1 MQKGL
6 AILRGKGYYIDNFHS
21 RGFAPRENLKFK
33 RVEIMNKSKFLKK
46 SLAMLLALML
56 VFAMIPLSASAA
68 EGESVYFKDLYVDGQ
83 RAAVN
88 GDQLSSDVVETT
100 KVDLTVG
107 TLYGAELYVDVKNT
121 ENDRVLP
128 IRSLDLTDETVATK
142 TGDNKYQVG
151 ILVKVKDNPES
162 DDARLVEKYT
172 LTITVE
178 EIKEGDDVLLRG
190 LAAGE
195 TTWAN
200 MASYEV
206 IHPEDNGGDTGLV
219 NITLKF
225 GYDEPTLDL
234 GLTEDFDAI
243 DPTSE
248 VYVVDQETIRVESQ
262 LGSSS
267 NYKLAYTWQAAFE
280 SFTIPGQ
287 TGETEFV
294 WDGQAGNK
302 ININVPYAYN
312 FSEVIPTFEF
322 ANDVDHVKGMTAPSN
337 DWIYSDY
344 TVLEKVSGW
353 SNTAAAG
360 VNWKNQATLELSV
373 PRGND
378 WAYITLTITGVA
390 KNPEGDLKT
399 IQISDKFGNESN
411 TTDAKVGTFEVE
423 MPKDTQIT
431 NNTFTVTMVA
441 SRDAKVVYIDGKTTN
456 EVAVD
461 EDLSST
467 TSQYEFDITT
477 GEDEDAVS
485 FTIQVTP
492 EAGGAT
498 KNYNVNM
505 TTPEIA
511 KAQLKSLIVSN
522 GTESYE
528 AEINQTTGVVRLTI
542 PYAWS
547 NSLNTGDVKI
557 YMKASTGATIT
568 HDATNSTFPHE
579 GYVNFNASSGDPN
592 HWLPKIDGDPD
603 KNETPSVI
611 KVADSDPATKD
622 ENTYKIYVE
631 TAPAK
636 TERKISDVT
645 FVGTDKPYEIT
656 PSNTYETKIG
666 EATLNGEKVRTIEV
680 TVPYSYDKEPAYIS
694 DWTISDG
701 AVAYYVDDVNFSE
714 NGQVSIIGTNSEN
727 NTPTNFGDLTSYIDS
742 VENGVITGAYRRIY
756 VLSEEYAVPE
766 MVDRDGNKVPDGY
779 LVDENDYLGKKF
791 TDKQN
796 VSIYYLVA
804 KRAPAETGHEMLS
817 IESTVDKNV
826 TATLEGTT
834 ITINVPAS
842 YAEKETKF
850 SLNFE
855 LSKLA
860 ELYGLKDKLNLI
872 TSDNGSAQTTGR
884 TMFWVDGD
892 DDNKLKYDKGGSA
905 VDTVNGKLYVY
916 SESGN
921 QSQAYDVKVN
931 VNKPETGAS
940 ITALSVNGTAGTI
953 TQDKIN
959 VRLPLGSKLYPVTLD
974 IEASKMAKV
983 EIGGKA
989 YNPENKYDVNDE
1001 VEITVTSEN
1010 GEVVNNYY
1018 LNVTVSDSF
1027 NDVSS
1032 SEWYYDEVMT
1042 AANAGWING
1051 TKPGYFEPNGT
1062 MTRADF
1068 MVIIA
1073 RILDC
1078 DTEATVESL
1087 FPDCNETDYFNAA
1100 VTFCK
1105 QRGIIDG
1112 DDKGYFNPYD
1122 AITREE
1128 MAKILCNALELDE
1141 LETSANP
1148 FDDDAEIAQW
1158 AKGYVN
1164 AVQAEGIMEGSNG
1177 SFNPRDNATRAEG
1190 AAVLVRAF
1198 A

>member
-1 MQKGL
+1 
-6 AILRGKGYYIDNFHS
+6 
-21 RGFAPRENLKFK
+21 
-33 RVEIMNKSKFLKK
+33 MNKSKFLKK

-56 VFAMIPLSASAA
+56 VLAMIPLSASAA

-107 TLYGAELYVDVKNT
+107 TLNGAELYVDVKNT
-121 ENDRVLP
+121 ENDKP
-128 IRSLDLTDETVATK
+128 FPCYDLDLTDETVATK

-195 TTWAN
+195 ITWAN

-243 DPTSE
+243 DPTSK

-294 WDGQAGNK
+294 WDGADDNE
-302 ININVPYAYN
+302 ININVRYAYN

-399 IQISDKFGNESN
+399 IQITDAAGNKSN
-411 TTDAKVGTFEVE
+411 TTEAQVGAFEVE
-423 MPKDTQIT
+423 MPKDTKIT
-431 NNTFTVTMVA
+431 DNTFTVTMVA
-441 SRDAKVVYIDGKTTN
+441 SKDAKVVYTDSKTTK
-456 EVAVD
+456 ELTKTKD
-461 EDLSST
+461 IDST
-467 TSQYEFDITT
+467 TSQYTT
-477 GEDEDAVS
+477 EIVTGTDTEAVS

-505 TTPEIA
+505 TTPAIA
-511 KAQLKSLIVSN
+511 KARLMSLIVSN

-528 AEINQTTGVVRLTI
+528 AQINDATGEVRLTI

-547 NSLNTGDVKI
+547 NKLNTGDVKV

-568 HDATNSTFPHE
+568 HSDGTKWNFETPRDFNDIYGSPNS
-579 GYVNFNASSGDPN
+579 
-592 HWLPKIDGDPD
+592 WLPEIDGDPD

-611 KVADSDPATKD
+611 TVADNDPTTAD
-622 ENTYKIYVE
+622 ENTYKIYLE
-631 TAPAK
+631 TAPEK
-636 TERKISDVT
+636 TERVISDIT

-656 PSNTYETKIG
+656 DSNTYETNIG
-666 EATLNGEKVRTIEV
+666 TAKLADGTEVRTIEV
-680 TVPYSYDKEPAYIS
+680 TLPYSFDDRDIYIS
-694 DWTISDG
+694 DWTISNG
-701 AVAYYVDDVNFSE
+701 AVAYF
-714 NGQVSIIGTNSEN
+714 VSPKSFADNKVISIMGDNSEN
-727 NTPTNFGDLTSYIDS
+727 NTPQPFHNVQNYIGAVDSNGVLTSD
-742 VENGVITGAYRRIY
+742 TGKYLMFY

-766 MVDRDGNKVPDGY
+766 KNTDNELTDDISYTGD
-779 LVDENDYLGKKF
+779 KF
-791 TDKQN
+791 VDKQN

-804 KRAPAETGHEMLS
+804 KKAPAETGHEMLS

-842 YAEKETKF
+842 YQVNNTEF

-860 ELYGLKDKLNLI
+860 ELYGVNDFTEEDYII
-872 TSDNGSAQTTGR
+872 TSDNGSAQTSDRSLFRFASDDKTFAYKGADGQFH
-884 TMFWVDGD
+884 TMGEKV
-892 DDNKLKYDKGGSA
+892 
-905 VDTVNGKLYVY
+905 YVF

-974 IEASKMAKV
+974 IEASKMDDVKV
-983 EIGGKA
+983 DDEA

-1001 VEITVTSEN
+1001 VKITVTSEN

-1051 TKPGYFEPNGT
+1051 DKPGYYNPEGT
-1062 MTRADF
+1062 MTRGAF
-1068 MVIIA
+1068 ITIIA

-1087 FPDCNETDYFNAA
+1087 YPDCNETDWFNAA
-1100 VTFCK
+1100 VTFCSK
-1105 QRGIIDG
+1105 RGIIDG
-1112 DDKGYFNPYD
+1112 DDKGYFNPNA
-1122 AITREE
+1122 AITRE
-1128 MAKILCNALELDE
+1128 
-1141 LETSANP
+1141 
-1148 FDDDAEIAQW
+1148 
-1158 AKGYVN
+1158 
-1164 AVQAEGIMEGSNG
+1164 
-1177 SFNPRDNATRAEG
+1177 
-1190 AAVLVRAF
+1190 
-1198 A
+1198 

>member
-1 MQKGL
+1 
-6 AILRGKGYYIDNFHS
+6 
-21 RGFAPRENLKFK
+21 
-33 RVEIMNKSKFLKK
+33 MNKSKFLKK

-68 EGESVYFKDLYVDGQ
+68 EGESVYFKDLYVNGQ

-100 KVDLTVG
+100 TVDLTVG
-107 TLYGAELYVDVKNT
+107 TLNGAELYVDVKNT
-121 ENDRVLP
+121 ENDKALP
-128 IRSLDLTDETVATK
+128 CYNLDLTDETVATK

-162 DDARLVEKYT
+162 DDARLVESYT
-172 LTITVE
+172 LTIAVE

-190 LAAGE
+190 LQAGKE
-195 TTWAN
+195 TWAN
-200 MASYEV
+200 MVSYEV
-206 IHPEDNGGDTGLV
+206 IHPEEGEDTGLV

-225 GYDEPTLDL
+225 GYDEPTWTP
-234 GLTEDFDAI
+234 GQLTTDFEAI
-243 DPTSE
+243 DPNSD
-248 VYVVDQETIRVESQ
+248 VYVVTCDPDTDDYTIAVESEK
-262 LGSSS
+262 GSRST
-267 NYKLAYTWQAAFE
+267 YKLAYTWQAAFE
-280 SFTIPGQ
+280 SFKIPGQ
-287 TGETEFV
+287 DGETEFV
-294 WDGQAGNK
+294 WDGQDGNK
-302 ININVPYAYN
+302 ININVPYAYS
-312 FSEVIPTFEF
+312 FSDVIASFEF
-322 ANDVDHVKGMTAPSN
+322 ANDVDKVKGQTA
-337 DWIYSDY
+337 DTTDLIYSDY
-344 TVLEKVSGW
+344 TVLDKLKDW
-353 SNTAAAG
+353 SDDATDGAQ
-360 VNWKNQATLELSV
+360 WKNQATLNMSV
-373 PRGND
+373 PRGSD

-390 KNPEGDLKT
+390 KNAEGDLKT
-399 IQISDKFGNESN
+399 IQITDDEDNKSN
-411 TTDAKVGTFEVE
+411 TTEAKYSTFEVE
-423 MPKDTQIT
+423 MPKGTDLTS
-431 NNTFTVTMVA
+431 NTITVTMVA
-441 SRDAKVVYIDGKTTN
+441 SKDATVNVIGHDPQATI
-456 EVAVD
+456 AVD
-461 EDLSST
+461 KTAIDAT
-467 TSQYEFDITT
+467 TSKYEASFTT
-477 GEDEDAVS
+477 GDDKDTYS
-485 FTIQVTP
+485 FTVQVTP

-505 TTPEIA
+505 TTPAIA

-528 AEINQTTGVVRLTI
+528 AQINQTTGVVRLTI
-542 PYAWS
+542 PYSWS
-547 NSLNTGDVKI
+547 NFRNTRDVKI
-557 YMKASTGATIT
+557 YMKASTGATIK
-568 HDATNSTFPHE
+568 HE
-579 GYVNFNASSGDPN
+579 DGTVWPFEGSVPFNGHNGASKY
-592 HWLPKIDGDPD
+592 WLPKIDGDVD
-603 KNETPSVI
+603 NEDETPSI
-611 KVADSDPATKD
+611 ITVADNDPTTQD

-636 TERKISDVT
+636 TERKISDIT

-656 PSNTYETKIG
+656 PSNTYET
-666 EATLNGEKVRTIEV
+666 TLGTAKLADGTEVRTIEV
-680 TVPYSYDKEPAYIS
+680 TVPYSYTNENAYIS
-694 DWTISDG
+694 DWTISEG
-701 AVAYYVDDVNFSE
+701 AVAY
-714 NGQVSIIGTNSEN
+714 GGWGTVTAFKPLGDNSE
-727 NTPTNFGDLTSYIDS
+727 TNKYPWAFELDKYMDGKGD
-742 VENGVITGAYRRIY
+742 NGTLQEGRYLKIY

-766 MVDRDGNKVPDGY
+766 KNDSGNLTD
-779 LVDENDYLGKKF
+779 LTDYLGKPF
-791 TDKQN
+791 VDKQN

-842 YAEKETKF
+842 YKTNKTQF

-860 ELYGLKDKLNLI
+860 KLYAENDFTNETAI
-872 TSDNGSAQTTGR
+872 IASDNGSALTADR
-884 TMFWVDGD
+884 TMFAFGADGTFKYKDGD
-892 DDNKLKYDKGGSA
+892 DEFQPLGEK
-905 VDTVNGKLYVY
+905 VYVY

-1001 VEITVTSEN
+1001 VKITVTSEN

-1112 DDKGYFNPYD
+1112 DDKGYFNPKD
-1122 AITREE
+1122 PITREE

>member
-1 MQKGL
+1 M
-6 AILRGKGYYIDNFHS
+6 
-21 RGFAPRENLKFK
+21 
-33 RVEIMNKSKFLKK
+33 
-46 SLAMLLALML
+46 
-56 VFAMIPLSASAA
+56 
-68 EGESVYFKDLYVDGQ
+68 
-83 RAAVN
+83 
-88 GDQLSSDVVETT
+88 VETT

-107 TLYGAELYVDVKNT
+107 TLNGAELYVDVKDT
-121 ENDRVLP
+121 ENDKALP
-128 IRSLDLTDETVATK
+128 CYNLDLTDETVATK
-142 TGDNKYQVG
+142 TGENEYQVG

-162 DDARLVEKYT
+162 DDAKIVESYT

-200 MASYEV
+200 LVSYEV

-225 GYDEPTLDL
+225 GYDKPTLSTTGKSD
-234 GLTEDFDAI
+234 DFDAI
-243 DPTSE
+243 DPNSD
-248 VYVVDQETIRVESQ
+248 VYVVDQETIKVQSQ
-262 LGSSS
+262 KGSSS

-280 SFTIPGQ
+280 SFEIPGQ
-287 TGETEFV
+287 DGETEFV
-294 WDGQAGNK
+294 WEGSQGNK
-302 ININVPYAYN
+302 INIKVPYAYD
-312 FSEVIPTFEF
+312 FDADIIPTFEF
-322 ANDVDHVKGMTAPSN
+322 ANDVTWVKGNNDSDKLYSN
-337 DWIYSDY
+337 Y
-344 TVLEKVSGW
+344 TVLNKLNGW
-353 SNTAAAG
+353 NNAAATG
-360 VNWKNQATLELSV
+360 VLWDNVGTIQLSTK
-373 PRGND
+373 RADGT
-378 WAYITLTITGVA
+378 WAKINVTITGVA
-390 KNPEGDLKT
+390 KNAEGDLKT
-399 IQISDKFGNESN
+399 IQITDQNTPANKSN
-411 TTDAKVGTFEVE
+411 TTDAKYSTFEVE
-423 MPKDTQIT
+423 MPKGTPIKS
-431 NNTFTVTMVA
+431 NTFDLVMTASKDATV
-441 SRDAKVVYIDGKTTN
+441 KVIDQGNTPVNVTKDTTDVDSKTSKYT
-456 EVAVD
+456 A
-461 EDLSST
+461 T
-467 TSQYEFDITT
+467 ITT
-477 GEDEDAVS
+477 GDDKDTYS
-485 FTIQVTP
+485 FTVQVTP

-505 TTPEIA
+505 TTPKIA
-511 KAQLKSLIVSN
+511 QAQLKSLIVSN

-542 PYAWS
+542 PYSWS
-547 NSLNTGDVKI
+547 NKLNTGDVKV

-579 GYVNFNASSGDPN
+579 GYVNFNASSGDPDT

-603 KNETPSVI
+603 KKETPSVI
-611 KVADSDPATKD
+611 TVADSDPATKD

-645 FVGTDKPYEIT
+645 FVGTKYPYEIT
-656 PSNTYETKIG
+656 DSNTYETKIG

-701 AVAYYVDDVNFSE
+701 AVAYYVDPDNFSD
-714 NGQVSIIGTNSEN
+714 NHLLSIMGTNSEN
-727 NTPTNFGDLTSYIDS
+727 NDPTGFDNVTRMTLGNYIDS
-742 VENGVITGAYRRIY
+742 VENGVITGDYHMIY

-766 MVDRDGNKVPDGY
+766 MVDRDDNKIPDDY

-842 YAEKETKF
+842 YKTNKTQF

-860 ELYGLKDKLNLI
+860 KLYAKNDFTNETAII
-872 TSDNGSAQTTGR
+872 TSDNGSALTADR
-884 TMFWVDGD
+884 TMFAFGADGTFKYKDGD
-892 DDNKLKYDKGGSA
+892 DVFQPLGEK
-905 VDTVNGKLYVY
+905 VYVY

-974 IEASKMAKV
+974 IEASKMADVKV
-983 EIGGKA
+983 DDEA

>member
-1 MQKGL
+1 
-6 AILRGKGYYIDNFHS
+6 
-21 RGFAPRENLKFK
+21 
-33 RVEIMNKSKFLKK
+33 MNKSKFLKK

-56 VFAMIPLSASAA
+56 VLAMIPLSASAA
-68 EGESVYFKDLYVDGQ
+68 EGESVYFKDLYVNGQ

-88 GDQLSSDVVETT
+88 GDQISSDVVETT

-190 LAAGE
+190 LQAGKE
-195 TTWAN
+195 TWAN
-200 MASYEV
+200 LVNYEV
-206 IHPEDNGGDTGLV
+206 IHPEDNGGNTGLV

-225 GYDEPTLDL
+225 GYDEPTWTP
-234 GLTEDFDAI
+234 GKLTTDFEAI
-243 DPTSE
+243 DPNSD
-248 VYVVDQETIRVESQ
+248 VYVVTCDPATDDYTIAVESEK
-262 LGSSS
+262 GSRST
-267 NYKLAYTWQAAFE
+267 YKLAYTWQAAFE
-280 SFTIPGQ
+280 SFEIPGQ
-287 TGETEFV
+287 DGETEFV

-312 FSEVIPTFEF
+312 FSEVIPTFKF
-322 ANDVDHVKGMTAPSN
+322 ANGVDNVKGYYAATT
-337 DWIYSDY
+337 DLIYSNY
-344 TVLEKVSGW
+344 TVLNKVQGW
-353 SNTAAAG
+353 SVDPADG
-360 VNWKNQATLELSV
+360 VNWANQATLKLSV
-373 PRGND
+373 LRADGKYANID
-378 WAYITLTITGVA
+378 LTITGVA
-390 KNPEGDLKT
+390 KNAEGDLKT
-399 IQISDKFGNESN
+399 IQITDDEDNKSN
-411 TTDAKVGTFEVE
+411 TTEAKYSTFEVE
-423 MPKDTQIT
+423 MPKGTDLTS
-431 NNTFTVTMVA
+431 NTITVTMVA
-441 SRDAKVVYIDGKTTN
+441 SKDATVNVIGHDPQATI
-456 EVAVD
+456 AVD
-461 EDLSST
+461 KTAIDAT
-467 TSQYEFDITT
+467 TSKYEASFTT
-477 GEDEDAVS
+477 GDDKDTYS
-485 FTIQVTP
+485 FTVQVTP

-505 TTPEIA
+505 TTPAIA

-528 AEINQTTGVVRLTI
+528 AQINQTTGVVRLTI
-542 PYAWS
+542 PYSWS
-547 NSLNTGDVKI
+547 NFRNTRDVKI
-557 YMKASTGATIT
+557 YMKASTGATIK
-568 HDATNSTFPHE
+568 HE
-579 GYVNFNASSGDPN
+579 DGTDWPFEGSVPFNGNNGASKY
-592 HWLPKIDGDPD
+592 WLPKIDGDVD
-603 KNETPSVI
+603 NEDETPSI
-611 KVADSDPATKD
+611 ITVADNDPTTQD

-636 TERKISDVT
+636 TERKISDIT

-656 PSNTYETKIG
+656 PSNTYET
-666 EATLNGEKVRTIEV
+666 TLGTAKLADGTEVRTIEV
-680 TVPYSYDKEPAYIS
+680 TVPYSYTNENAYIS
-694 DWTISDG
+694 DWTISEG
-701 AVAYYVDDVNFSE
+701 AVAY
-714 NGQVSIIGTNSEN
+714 GGWGTVTAFKPLGDNSE
-727 NTPTNFGDLTSYIDS
+727 TNKYPWAFELDKYMDGKGD
-742 VENGVITGAYRRIY
+742 NGTLQEGRYLKIY

-766 MVDRDGNKVPDGY
+766 KNDSGNLTD
-779 LVDENDYLGKKF
+779 LTDYLGKPF
-791 TDKQN
+791 VDKQN

-842 YAEKETKF
+842 YKVNNTEF

-860 ELYGLKDKLNLI
+860 KLYGVNDFDKTDYVI
-872 TSDNGSAQTTGR
+872 TSDNGSAQTSDR
-884 TMFWVDGD
+884 SLFRFASD
-892 DDNKLKYDKGGSA
+892 DETFAYKGA
-905 VDTVNGKLYVY
+905 DGKLHTLGEKVYVY

-931 VNKPETGAS
+931 VNKPETGADV
-940 ITALSVNGTAGTI
+940 TALSVNGTAATI
-953 TQDKIN
+953 ARDQIN
-959 VRLPLGSKLYPVTLD
+959 VRLPLGTKLYPVTLD
-974 IEASKMAKV
+974 IDASKMATV
-983 EIGGKA
+983 YVSPTTEPDPTAASHNGK
-989 YNPENKYDVNDE
+989 YLYDPEARYDVNRPLK
-1001 VEITVTSEN
+1001 ITVVAEDGETSKI
-1010 GEVVNNYY
+1010 YT
-1018 LNVTVSDSF
+1018 LTATVASNF
-1027 NDVSS
+1027 EDVPTDQ
-1032 SEWYYDEVMT
+1032 WYYDEVMI
-1042 AANAGWING
+1042 AANAGWVNG
-1051 TKPGYFEPNGT
+1051 VGKGQFEPNGT
-1062 MTRADF
+1062 MKRGDF
-1068 MVIIA
+1068 AVIIA
-1073 RILDC
+1073 RILGC
-1078 DTEATVESL
+1078 DTEATVESK

-1105 QRGIIDG
+1105 LRGIIDG

>member
-1 MQKGL
+1 
-6 AILRGKGYYIDNFHS
+6 
-21 RGFAPRENLKFK
+21 
-33 RVEIMNKSKFLKK
+33 MNKSKFLKK

-56 VFAMIPLSASAA
+56 VLAMIPLSASAA
-68 EGESVYFKDLYVDGQ
+68 EGESVYFKDLYVEGQ

-100 KVDLTVG
+100 TVDLTVG
-107 TLYGAELYVDVKNT
+107 TLNGAELYVDVKNT
-121 ENDRVLP
+121 ENDKP
-128 IRSLDLTDETVATK
+128 FPCYNLDLTDETVATK
-142 TGDNKYQVG
+142 TGENEYQVG

-162 DDARLVEKYT
+162 DDAKIVESYT
-172 LTITVE
+172 LTIAVE

-195 TTWAN
+195 EAWAN
-200 MASYEV
+200 LVNYEV
-206 IHPEDNGGDTGLV
+206 IHPEEGEDTGLV

-225 GYDEPTLDL
+225 GYDAPTDL
-234 GLTEDFDAI
+234 KTTDFDAI
-243 DPTSE
+243 DPDSDI
-248 VYVVDQETIRVESQ
+248 VIVDDETVAVESQ
-262 LGSSS
+262 LGSRST
-267 NYKLAYTWQAAFE
+267 YKLAYTWQAAFE
-280 SFTIPGQ
+280 SFEIPGQ
-287 TGETEFV
+287 DGETEFV
-294 WDGQAGNK
+294 WEGSQGNK
-302 ININVPYAYN
+302 INIKVPYAYD
-312 FSEVIPTFEF
+312 FDADIIPTFEF
-322 ANDVDHVKGMTAPSN
+322 ANDVTWVKGNNDSDKLYSN
-337 DWIYSDY
+337 Y
-344 TVLEKVSGW
+344 TVLNKLNGW
-353 SNTAAAG
+353 NNAAATG
-360 VNWKNQATLELSV
+360 VLWDNVGTIQLSTK
-373 PRGND
+373 RADGT
-378 WAYITLTITGVA
+378 WAKINVTITGVA
-390 KNPEGDLKT
+390 KNAEGDLKT
-399 IQISDKFGNESN
+399 IQITDQNTPANKSN
-411 TTDAKVGTFEVE
+411 TTEAKYSTFEVE
-423 MPKDTQIT
+423 MPKGTPIKS
-431 NNTFTVTMVA
+431 NTFDLVMTASKDATVKVIDHKNANITVTKAPTDVD
-441 SRDAKVVYIDGKTTN
+441 SKTSKYT
-456 EVAVD
+456 A
-461 EDLSST
+461 T
-467 TSQYEFDITT
+467 ITT
-477 GEDEDAVS
+477 GDDKDTYS
-485 FTIQVTP
+485 FTVQVTP

-505 TTPEIA
+505 TTPKIA
-511 KAQLKSLIVSN
+511 KARLNSLIVSN

-542 PYAWS
+542 PYSWS

-579 GYVNFNASSGDPN
+579 GYVNFNASSGDPDTR
-592 HWLPKIDGDPD
+592 WLPKIDGDPD

-611 KVADSDPATKD
+611 KVADSDPTTQD

-636 TERKISDVT
+636 TERKISDIT

-680 TVPYSYDKEPAYIS
+680 TVPYSFDDLTNKKGYIS
-694 DWTISDG
+694 DWTISKG
-701 AVAYYVDDVNFSE
+701 AVAYGGWGDVKAFSPL
-714 NGQVSIIGTNSEN
+714 GDNSE
-727 NTPTNFGDLTSYIDS
+727 TNKYPWAFDLDKYMDGKDADGNLVKGSYLP
-742 VENGVITGAYRRIY
+742 IY

-766 MVDRDGNKVPDGY
+766 GNVIEDTSKY
-779 LVDENDYLGKKF
+779 I
-791 TDKQN
+791 DKSN
-796 VSIYYLVA
+796 ASIYYLVVKKA
-804 KRAPAETGHEMLS
+804 APETGHEMLS

-842 YAEKETKF
+842 YKTNKTQF

-860 ELYGLKDKLNLI
+860 KLYAENDFTNETAI
-872 TSDNGSAQTTGR
+872 IASDNGSALTADR
-884 TMFWVDGD
+884 TMFRFSIKDPTKFLYQNADGD
-892 DDNKLKYDKGGSA
+892 WKTLGDK
-905 VDTVNGKLYVY
+905 VYVY

-974 IEASKMAKV
+974 IEASKMADVKV
-983 EIGGKA
+983 DDEA

-1001 VEITVTSEN
+1001 VKITVTSEN

-1141 LETSANP
+1141 LETSADP